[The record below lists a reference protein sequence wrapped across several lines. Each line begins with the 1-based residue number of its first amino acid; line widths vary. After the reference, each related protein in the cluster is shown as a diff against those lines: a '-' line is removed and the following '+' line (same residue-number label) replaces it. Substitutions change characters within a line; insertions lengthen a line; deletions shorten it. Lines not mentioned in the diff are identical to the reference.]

1 MGELDDLLDTQGAD
15 GGMQTPSTLP
25 NATTVLVLG
34 IISIVGCMFY
44 AVPGLICGIIAVVL
58 HKKDKALYLTN
69 PLKYEASF
77 KTSKAGHICGI
88 VGLSLSAACLL
99 FLVIYF
105 VFIISVFS
113 AAASAG
119 GFR

>member
-1 MGELDDLLDTQGAD
+1 MGELDDLLDTQGAN
-15 GGMQTPSTLP
+15 GGYQAPATLP

-44 AVPGLICGIIAVVL
+44 AIPGLICGIIAIVL

-69 PLKYEASF
+69 PSKYEASF
-77 KTSKAGHICGI
+77 KTSKAGNICGV
-88 VGLSLSAACLL
+88 VGLSLSAAFLL
-99 FLVIYF
+99 FLVVYL
-105 VFIISVFS
+105 VFIISFFS
-113 AAASAG
+113 AAASG